1 MISTYIMMVL
11 LIISFTLN
19 PYLKKKASHNVSS
32 SEFTL
37 IYQIMA
43 IVFIMFYIG
52 YLVQSK
58 TCSILC
64 FKKMTKNDLIW
75 TTFAVIT
82 GMVGSILLLFLIK
95 KEEVSYLIPNIQ
107 GIVILL
113 GSLIGYFIFK
123 EKIEKYRV
131 IGILLIFFG
140 IISINYGKVTTDSV
154 IV

>member
-19 PYLKKKASHNVSS
+19 PYLKKQASHNVSS

-37 IYQIMA
+37 IYQILA
-43 IVFIMFYIG
+43 ILFIVCYVG

-58 TCSILC
+58 TCSLSC
-64 FKKMTKNDLIW
+64 FKKMTKKDLFW
-75 TTFAVIT
+75 TTLAVIT
-82 GMVGSILLLFLIK
+82 GMAGSILLLFLIK
-95 KEEVSYLIPNIQ
+95 KDEVSYLIPNVQ

-123 EKIEKYRV
+123 EKIDKYR
-131 IGILLIFFG
+131 IMGIILIFFG
-140 IISINYGKVTTDSV
+140 IISINYGKLKK
-154 IV
+154 

>member
-19 PYLKKKASHNVSS
+19 PYLKKQASHNVSS

-37 IYQIMA
+37 IYQTLA
-43 IVFIMFYIG
+43 IAFIVCYVG

-58 TCSILC
+58 TCSLSC
-64 FKKMTKNDLIW
+64 FKKMTQRDLGW
-75 TTFAVIT
+75 TVLAVIT

-95 KEEVSYLIPNIQ
+95 QEEVSYIIPNIQ

-123 EKIEKYRV
+123 EKFDNYR
-131 IGILLIFFG
+131 ILGILLIFFG
-140 IISINYGKVTTDSV
+140 IISINYGKGKK
-154 IV
+154 

>member
-19 PYLKKKASHNVSS
+19 PFLKKQASHNVSA

-37 IYQIMA
+37 IYQILV
-43 IVFIMFYIG
+43 IVFIFCYVG
-52 YLVQSK
+52 YLVKSR
-58 TCSILC
+58 TCSLLC
-64 FKKMTKNDLIW
+64 FKKMTKRDLFW
-75 TTFAVIT
+75 TTLAVIT
-82 GMVGSILLLFLIK
+82 GMAGSILLLFLIK

-123 EKIEKYRV
+123 EHLDKYRI
-131 IGILLIFFG
+131 IGIILIFVG
-140 IISINYGKVTTDSV
+140 IITINYGKLLT
-154 IV
+154 